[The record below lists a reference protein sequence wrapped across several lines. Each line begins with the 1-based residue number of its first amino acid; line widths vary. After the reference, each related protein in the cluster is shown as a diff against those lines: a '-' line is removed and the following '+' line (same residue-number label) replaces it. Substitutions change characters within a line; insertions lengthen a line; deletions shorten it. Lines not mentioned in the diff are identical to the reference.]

1 MNKIKKI
8 LLNIIAIMTA
18 AIFII
23 SGTANAEGG
32 LDDIKNDTN
41 ENESVSVKSTDLL
54 NRRDLYCVEK
64 DAPLNGTKTYTVEKY
79 IKIEGNTAWNTDGES
94 VTSNSNGVLAYIL
107 SRKLGYNEGQND
119 FKIISEAQKSIWAYS
134 NTWYSNVGSELG
146 IDWTYE
152 NNNGDFGQN
161 LINEGEEY
169 ANSIGDVN
177 TKITDNTDK
186 DNISTTAYNEDG
198 KSYVRVGP
206 FNWNFEGTLSEIT
219 IYDENNSEYSDVR
232 YSKYEGNDEVFINA
246 SDISSDANFYITVEA
261 NSEHTKIKGIS
272 AKGSI
277 DTGNV
282 YTAEIWF
289 LSHSGQQKLIL
300 VNTDTKPTES
310 EINADFDY
318 DITLTKN
325 LEIYKVDSRNEKLP
339 LVGVG
344 FILQNKE
351 MNKYVKQ
358 TNGTLSYVDN
368 KNDATEF
375 MTDSDGKI
383 KIELCDK
390 KNIFINGI
398 KIKKLSEL
406 LGNINTVIFTPDDI
420 NILKGGPQNRRRFLD
435 IMISQLRPNYMH
447 ILNSYLKTIEQ
458 RNKYLR
464 QIKEE
469 RKDENLLDIWD
480 EKLAEYAIKIC
491 EYRQEFIEKITNKIE
506 KIHNNITNEKEKIEI
521 EYITECSNKENY
533 LKLLKERRKLD
544 IIKGFTTK
552 GVHRDDFVIYINKK
566 EINIYGS
573 QGQNRTAM
581 LSLKLS
587 ELQVIKDEI
596 GEYPILLLDDF
607 MSELDSTR
615 RKNFL
620 ENIKDTQVIITGTEK
635 LDIENLEY
643 LEYNVSNGKIFKQK

>member
-232 YSKYEGNDEVFINA
+232 NDEVFINA

-383 KIELCDK
+383 KIENLIMGTYVAYETNSK
-390 KNIFINGI
+390 K
-398 KIKKLSEL
+398 
-406 LGNINTVIFTPDDI
+406 
-420 NILKGGPQNRRRFLD
+420 
-435 IMISQLRPNYMH
+435 
-447 ILNSYLKTIEQ
+447 
-458 RNKYLR
+458 
-464 QIKEE
+464 
-469 RKDENLLDIWD
+469 
-480 EKLAEYAIKIC
+480 
-491 EYRQEFIEKITNKIE
+491 
-506 KIHNNITNEKEKIEI
+506 
-521 EYITECSNKENY
+521 
-533 LKLLKERRKLD
+533 
-544 IIKGFTTK
+544 
-552 GVHRDDFVIYINKK
+552 
-566 EINIYGS
+566 
-573 QGQNRTAM
+573 
-581 LSLKLS
+581 
-587 ELQVIKDEI
+587 
-596 GEYPILLLDDF
+596 
-607 MSELDSTR
+607 
-615 RKNFL
+615 
-620 ENIKDTQVIITGTEK
+620 
-635 LDIENLEY
+635 
-643 LEYNVSNGKIFKQK
+643 